1 MCTRQLFCRTIRLL
15 SNLKNLPT
23 KQDLEHI
30 IRGCLQANRES
41 QKDFYQYFYG
51 FSMAICM
58 RYCNSKDDAMEVV
71 NDGFMKIYRELVNFK
86 PRYDNYEAS
95 LKGWMKSIFVN
106 TSIDHFRKNSKSYL
120 VSEMQESH
128 FEMEHTGET
137 AIDKMSYKEIMDV
150 VQQLSPVYR
159 TIFNLFVI
167 DGFKHE
173 EIASRLK
180 ISVGT
185 SKSNL
190 SKAKANI
197 QKMLMEASIKYYE
210 QKAV

>member
-1 MCTRQLFCRTIRLL
+1 
-15 SNLKNLPT
+15 
-23 KQDLEHI
+23 
-30 IRGCLQANRES
+30 
-41 QKDFYQYFYG
+41 
-51 FSMAICM
+51 M

-71 NDGFMKIYRELVNFK
+71 NDGFMKVYRELPRFE

-95 LKGWMKSIFVN
+95 LKGWMKSIMVN
-106 TSIDHFRKNSKSYL
+106 TAIDHFRKNNKNYL
-120 VSEMQESH
+120 VSEMDDSH

-137 AIDKMSYKEIMDV
+137 AIDKMTFKEIMELV
-150 VQQLSPVYR
+150 NRLSPVYR
-159 TIFNLFVI
+159 TIFNLFVL

-173 EIASRLK
+173 EIASQLN

-197 QKMLMEASIKYYE
+197 QKMLRESTIKCYE
-210 QKAV
+210 RKAV

>member
-1 MCTRQLFCRTIRLL
+1 
-15 SNLKNLPT
+15 
-23 KQDLEHI
+23 
-30 IRGCLQANRES
+30 
-41 QKDFYQYFYG
+41 
-51 FSMAICM
+51 MAICM

-71 NDGFMKIYRELVNFK
+71 NDGFVKVYKELPVFK

-106 TSIDHFRKNSKSYL
+106 TAIDYFRKNNKHYL
-120 VSEMQESH
+120 VAEINDAH
-128 FEMEHTGET
+128 FEMEHAEVA
-137 AIDKMSYKEIMDV
+137 AIDKMSYKEILDL
-150 VQQLSPVYR
+150 VQGLSPVYK

-167 DGFKHE
+167 EGFKHE
-173 EIASRLK
+173 EIAGMLN

-197 QKMLMEASIKYYE
+197 QKMLREATTKCYG
-210 QKAV
+210 QKTV

>member
-1 MCTRQLFCRTIRLL
+1 
-15 SNLKNLPT
+15 
-23 KQDLEHI
+23 
-30 IRGCLQANRES
+30 
-41 QKDFYQYFYG
+41 
-51 FSMAICM
+51 MAICM

-71 NDGFMKIYRELVNFK
+71 NDGFMKIYKELASFK
-86 PRYDNYEAS
+86 PRYDNYEAP

-106 TSIDHFRKNSKSYL
+106 TSIDHFRKNNKNYL
-120 VSEMQESH
+120 VSEIEESH
-128 FEMEHTGET
+128 FEMEHNGET

-150 VQQLSPVYR
+150 VQQLSPVYK

-173 EIASRLK
+173 EIAGRLK

-197 QKMLMEASIKYYE
+197 QKMLKEAVIKWYE
-210 QKAV
+210 QKAI